1 MRMTISRPKD
11 LTIYIQIQLKKK
23 KMPLLTKKETLSV
36 IHRLQLQ
43 TQERSGIN
51 KEPEVS
57 LV

>member
-1 MRMTISRPKD
+1 
-11 LTIYIQIQLKKK
+11 
-23 KMPLLTKKETLSV
+23 MPLLTKKETLSV

-51 KEPEVS
+51 KEREVS

>member
-51 KEPEVS
+51 KEREVS